1 VEARFPVGGTLSKQ
15 LFITPERFFIL
26 ANKPP
31 GLRKSA
37 LGWEV
42 MEFPAEDFPTHIL
55 PIGKRI
61 D

>member
-1 VEARFPVGGTLSKQ
+1 MGGTLSKQ